1 MSIIVNPPIVYEKQL
16 GEREEDSTKT
26 HELLPAIAN
35 LLPIHWS
42 AFGKSTV
49 RFQATKG
56 QLSLSKVRFLAFR
69 KLKKRQQNNKLPLC
83 VCGLEVFRSGFFGNN
98 NLQNH
103 PISDKFREIGC

>member
-1 MSIIVNPPIVYEKQL
+1 MSIIINPPIVYEKQL
-16 GEREEDSTKT
+16 GEREEDSTKR

-49 RFQATKG
+49 SFQATKG

-69 KLKKRQQNNKLPLC
+69 KLKNDNKTTNYHYAFADWKFF
-83 VCGLEVFRSGFFGNN
+83 EVDFSVIIIYKITLF
-98 NLQNH
+98 
-103 PISDKFREIGC
+103 PISS